1 MADQYILKVTAGPTY
16 DPSVQVPIS
25 PNTEVPHH
33 VSTSRLDADITVR
46 VQNYRGL
53 PHSSPKTSPYF
64 SHPNHKHDLYSLQ
77 FSFTP
82 KEDLNAHDIVLG
94 NDFDH
99 PIRDKLPPGFDQA
112 FKIVKWFIDPGLE
125 GDVYADEPG
134 LFGPLLSSINT
145 FRICGKDGEAE
156 PSPEEDEE
164 KDDEEDED
172 TPAIVKEGAS
182 PSGSNSR
189 EESGIP
195 SDPAARKKYFL
206 TASHLQNFT
215 FEKGRKYE
223 FDFFNPYLD
232 FNEFAVKLPGFSL
245 IPGITIPVISYWD
258 GQPLRYVLKD
268 RKTNEP
274 LFVVIFTLIPKDEAD
289 KAQSQLEK
297 EKEEKGADAKGA
309 ASGQAGGDDDLD

>member
-25 PNTEVPHH
+25 PNTETPHH
-33 VSTSRLDADITVR
+33 ISTSRLDADVTVR

-145 FRICGKDGEAE
+145 FRIGAKEGEAQDTTAD
-156 PSPEEDEE
+156 EED
-164 KDDEEDED
+164 DDKDED
-172 TPAIVKEGAS
+172 TPAIVKEGAAS
-182 PSGSNSR
+182 SATTLR

-206 TASHLQNFT
+206 TESHLKDFT
-215 FEKGRKYE
+215 FQKGRKYE

-232 FNEFAVKLPGFSL
+232 FNEFAVKLPGFSV

-274 LFVVIFTLIPKDEAD
+274 LFVVIFTLIPKSEAD
-289 KAQSQLEK
+289 AAQGELEK
-297 EKEEKGADAKGA
+297 EVKEKGAGPKD
-309 ASGQAGGDDDLD
+309 GGEDDELD